1 MNRSHVIRM
10 YPTREQEIQLRKT
23 AGTSRYAYNWAL
35 DKWKRMYQ
43 NVADGKSTEKPSA
56 FKLKALWTRERPNWA
71 EEVNAGSPAEAIL
84 NVGKAFQN
92 LWRGTGKYP
101 KFHKKGRKES
111 FYIANDK
118 GKLYGN
124 RIQLPCVGR
133 VRLSEPLRY
142 RGKVMS
148 YIVSTYAGQWYVAVQ
163 VDIPEDV
170 RPSCINPSGVVG
182 IDVGLKHIAVA
193 SDGTVCDAPE
203 SLKRLERKLKDRQR
217 ALSRSQRNSNNYNK
231 KLRKKQLV
239 QNRINNIRKDV
250 THKFTTTIAKNH
262 GVVVTEDLNLKGM
275 KEKAQW
281 KSLRRSLSSSMMGMI
296 LWQLSYKAQV
306 HKKVDRFF
314 PSTKMCSCCG
324 HVRESVPLEER
335 TYVCPACGA
344 VIDRDMNAAAN
355 LAKSGA
361 VNPGVPVD
369 ASSTRCS

>member
-10 YPTREQEIQLRKT
+10 YPTREQEVQLRKT

-35 DKWKRMYQ
+35 AKWKEMYKEYT
-43 NVADGKSTEKPSA
+43 DGVSKERPSA
-56 FKLKALWTRERPNWA
+56 FKLKSLWTKERPYWA

-101 KFHKKGRKES
+101 QFHKKGRKES

-124 RIQLPCVGR
+124 KMQVPCVGR

-142 RGKVMS
+142 SGKVMS
-148 YIVSTYAGQWYVAVQ
+148 YTVSTYAGQWYVAVQ
-163 VDIPEDV
+163 VDTQEDV
-170 RPSCINPSGVVG
+170 HPACCSPQSVVG
-182 IDVGLKHIAVA
+182 VDVGLKHIAVA
-193 SDGTVCDAPE
+193 SDGTTCDAPD
-203 SLKRLERKLKDRQR
+203 SLKRLERKLRDRQR
-217 ALSRSQRNSNNYNK
+217 SLSRSQRNSNNY
-231 KLRKKQLV
+231 RKRLLAKQKV

-262 GVVVTEDLNLKGM
+262 GVVVTEDINIRGM
-275 KEKAQW
+275 VKKAEHR
-281 KSLRRSLSSSMMGMI
+281 SMRRSLGHSMMGMI
-296 LWQLSYKAQV
+296 LWQLSYKAQKHV
-306 HKKVDRFF
+306 KADRYF

-324 HVRESVPLEER
+324 CVRDEVPLSER

-344 VIDRDMNAAAN
+344 VIDRDMNAAVN
-355 LAKSGA
+355 LMKSGA
-361 VNPGVPVD
+361 VNPNVPVET
-369 ASSTRCS
+369 ASTRCR